1 VITRSEPIQVRFA
14 HIRIIMPTPPS
25 RLPQKVQNALALID
39 YVVLAYDRLHFWLDH
54 PLPLIPS
61 TLWKDRRV
69 SIIQNSQR
77 YHPVWQTK
85 IELLQPDADLL
96 RACIG
101 MAGKRYRILPNY
113 VEIKLDLLT
122 RTSDDAK
129 LLQAIFLEHLLLK
142 SSSYPV
148 RVEKGTAYFMPPNTP
163 AGRPTQRSLVM
174 YSDNPNKETGRPCCH
189 LEWRLDG
196 VTTLESLGLIALD
209 NCIDFDHR
217 SFWSKR
223 LCLFSSP
230 TKAALAR
237 WLDPE
242 NAAVSPAMLTKRANQ
257 FLRKY
262 EHEDTLI
269 LQNCFVEHH
278 EIMDVLTPVDNVLF
292 LPDSRL

>member
-1 VITRSEPIQVRFA
+1 
-14 HIRIIMPTPPS
+14 MPTPPS

-122 RTSDDAK
+122 RTSDA
-129 LLQAIFLEHLLLK
+129 F
-142 SSSYPV
+142 
-148 RVEKGTAYFMPPNTP
+148 
-163 AGRPTQRSLVM
+163 
-174 YSDNPNKETGRPCCH
+174 
-189 LEWRLDG
+189 
-196 VTTLESLGLIALD
+196 
-209 NCIDFDHR
+209 
-217 SFWSKR
+217 
-223 LCLFSSP
+223 FSQMVP
-230 TKAALAR
+230 
-237 WLDPE
+237 
-242 NAAVSPAMLTKRANQ
+242 
-257 FLRKY
+257 F
-262 EHEDTLI
+262 LI
-269 LQNCFVEHH
+269 LFAT
-278 EIMDVLTPVDNVLF
+278 ILF
-292 LPDSRL
+292 MAQDAFRRLAKQKSESPQKPAFWAAN